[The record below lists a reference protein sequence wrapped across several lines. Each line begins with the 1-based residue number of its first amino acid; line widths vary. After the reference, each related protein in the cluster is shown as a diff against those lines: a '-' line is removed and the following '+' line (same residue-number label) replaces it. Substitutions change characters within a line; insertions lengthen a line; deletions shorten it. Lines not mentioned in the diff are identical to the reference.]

1 MTRPARRW
9 TTSYRFRLAAGY
21 VVLVAL
27 FAVLWAW
34 SLYGPLTD
42 AVIDQQRGQL
52 TSVAQAGAVALA
64 ETGRPTG
71 PLVEEIVSRTDLRM
85 TVVAADGRVLADSD
99 EDPAVM
105 ENHADRPEVSAALG
119 GAVGHDVRRSATL
132 GIDQMY
138 VAVPAELAGERVA
151 VRVAESLERIRQ
163 LSAQARSTGLVLL
176 GAALVLALAL
186 AARMTSTA
194 AAPVERLARSACA
207 MAAGDL
213 AAHVPDE
220 RGALAPLSDALS
232 GLRAQLRERIGALEA
247 ERENLRAVL
256 DGLTDAVMLLD
267 GDLVRVANA
276 GADALSRSPS
286 GVARAALEQTGLPA
300 GLVSAI
306 REALEGPG
314 TVVRELGP
322 DPLQR
327 YQRLTVVPLGEA
339 DGRGQHLV
347 VVSDTTDRMRLDSVR
362 RDFVANASH
371 ELKTP
376 ASAIQ
381 LLAEAADAAA
391 SDGDTEQALTFMRQI
406 RDESSR
412 LQHLVLDLLDLSRLE
427 AAPAPD
433 AVTDMRQAVD
443 LSLAAH
449 RRAAGEKGLA
459 LNADFAAVP
468 GEDVYAAADPT
479 DVAIAL
485 DNLLANAIAY
495 TERGSVGVAVS
506 AEKGTLVVRVSDT
519 GIGIPAADL
528 PRVFERFYRVDRAR
542 SRESGGTGL
551 GLALVRHVAERSGGR
566 VDIASEEG
574 RGTTVALVLPR
585 AR

>member
-1 MTRPARRW
+1 M
-9 TTSYRFRLAAGY
+9 TSYRFRLAAGY

-105 ENHADRPEVSAALG
+105 ENHADRPEVAAALG
-119 GAVGHDVRRSATL
+119 GAIGHDVRRSATL
-132 GIDQMY
+132 GIDQLY
-138 VAVPAELAGERVA
+138 VAVPADLAGERIA
-151 VRVAESLERIRQ
+151 VRVSESLERIDR
-163 LSAQARSTGLVLL
+163 LSAQARSTGFLLL
-176 GAALVLALAL
+176 GTALVLALAL
-186 AARMTSTA
+186 AARMSSAA
-194 AAPVERLARSACA
+194 AAPVERLARSASS

-213 AAHVPDE
+213 TAHVPDE
-220 RGALAPLSDALS
+220 RGALAPLSDALT

-256 DGLTDAVMLLD
+256 DGLADAVMLLD

-276 GADALSRSPS
+276 RADALSRFPS
-286 GVARAALEQTGLPA
+286 GVSRSSLDATGLPA

-306 REALEGPG
+306 REALEAPEAV
-314 TVVRELGP
+314 TRELGP

-339 DGRGQHLV
+339 NGHGQHLV

-381 LLAEAADAAA
+381 LLAEAADSAA
-391 SDGDTEQALTFMRQI
+391 SDGDVEQALAFMRKI

-427 AAPAPD
+427 TAPAPD
-433 AVTDMRQAVD
+433 AVTDMRQAID
-443 LSLAAH
+443 LSIAAH

-459 LNADFAAVP
+459 LDADFAAVP
-468 GEDVYAAADPT
+468 DEDVYAAADPT

-495 TERGSVGVAVS
+495 TQRGSVSVAVS
-506 AEKGTLVVRVSDT
+506 AKKGTIVVRVSDT
-519 GIGIPAADL
+519 GIGIPAADI

-542 SRESGGTGL
+542 SRKSGGTGL
-551 GLALVRHVAERSGGR
+551 GLALVRHVAERSGGS
-566 VDIASEEG
+566 VGIASDEG
-574 RGTTVALVLPR
+574 RGTTVTLSLPR